1 MVSEFYD
8 HGVDMA
14 SEIPTSEKS
23 DGFNVYWEANFP
35 DGTAAE
41 KRAARKEY
49 NRGWKDYKSGDYEYE
64 SPGPPLWLLVLGL
77 VGVVWWFKR

>member
-1 MVSEFYD
+1 MSEFYD

-23 DGFNVYWEANFP
+23 DGFNTYWEVNFP

-41 KRAARKEY
+41 KREARKEY
-49 NRGWKDYKSGDYEYE
+49 NRGWKDYKSGDYEVTPAE
-64 SPGPPLWLLVLGL
+64 FPSWLMVLGL
-77 VGVVWWFKR
+77 AGFAWWFLKK